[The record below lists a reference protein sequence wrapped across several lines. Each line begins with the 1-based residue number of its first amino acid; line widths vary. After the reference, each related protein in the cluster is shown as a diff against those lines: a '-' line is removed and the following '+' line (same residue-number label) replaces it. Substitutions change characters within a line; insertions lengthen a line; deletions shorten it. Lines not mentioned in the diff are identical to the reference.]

1 MFAKEKCMN
10 ISNAQDVYTS
20 LLGQLFIGE
29 KKTLP
34 SKSIY
39 SPKRPVFALWLSSTA
54 SIQKWVVSMFNN
66 KGVVDKFE
74 KNLTQTN
81 CHYPIL

>member
-29 KKTLP
+29 KN
-34 SKSIY
+34 
-39 SPKRPVFALWLSSTA
+39 FAIQINLLS
-54 SIQKWVVSMFNN
+54 
-66 KGVVDKFE
+66 
-74 KNLTQTN
+74 
-81 CHYPIL
+81 